1 METSEFCVID
11 TVVDFLTDGKI
22 RSLLRRLLTG
32 EQRTEIDETNEW
44 EELVELG
51 LAEITNGRVSLT
63 ESGLQVA
70 MTIEALQIIGEFQ

>member
-32 EQRTEIDETNEW
+32 EQETELDGTNEW
-44 EELVELG
+44 KELVELG
-51 LAEITNGRVSLT
+51 LAEITNGQVSLT